1 MSNNAIFRKLDLTP
15 SYQPLSADDTVGSV
29 VISAPPSNAGT
40 AFFKGDTGDD
50 VNLCPGEW
58 HQFFRVQLR
67 SIYIKGMVGDIVTI
81 IGGSW

>member
-15 SYQPLSADDTVGSV
+15 SYQPLSADDVVGSV
-29 VISAPPSNAGT
+29 VVSVPPSNAGT
-40 AFFKGDTGDD
+40 AFFKGDTGED
-50 VNLCPGEW
+50 VPLVPGEY
-58 HQFFRVQLR
+58 HQLLRVQLR